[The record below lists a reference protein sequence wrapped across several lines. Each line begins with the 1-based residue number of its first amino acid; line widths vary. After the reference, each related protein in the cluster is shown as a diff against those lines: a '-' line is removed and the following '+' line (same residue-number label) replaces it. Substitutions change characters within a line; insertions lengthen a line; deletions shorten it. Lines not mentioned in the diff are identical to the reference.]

1 MSLSVQE
8 NRIVAVNRV
17 GENSLQT
24 VLQGKVE
31 LPSTAA
37 PIGRIVWVKG
47 DPVVDSFTVDQDRV
61 YVQGAVDLAMVYV
74 PETLGDEPAGLSRVE
89 WPSALP
95 FDTYVEVLGA
105 DPDALASV
113 DLTILACE
121 WVLAAGQFALDVDII
136 LAVDAAVDQVR
147 EFTAVS
153 GANLAKPV
161 KLTTDGVV
169 LNPLPPP
176 LELKVA
182 KQVTGMLDFAE
193 EDGLVRTIL
202 DLEAEIKLEEAV
214 FSEGTLEVRAWAS
227 LDLLYEAEDLTV
239 KYRQFAQ
246 ALTFDLNFQQ
256 EGIQPGM
263 ALKCGLQKSC
273 EGFVVNDGRSIR
285 VELSIGGA
293 LLATAAQPIQVLTDI
308 SAPGGLVETRKEL
321 LAVDSAVSQKDQ
333 QAVVR
338 GLIELTE
345 GLPPIRE
352 ILKSRAQP
360 HVTDFEVEEDKLT
373 VEGVVDLEIFYL
385 AHSEEDTKPL
395 FRGYFPEAIPFSQT
409 LAIPGL
415 ELGMQPRID
424 LKCVAVRPDLINR
437 ETMEAA
443 ITLRYKVDVVEYL
456 EVEAVV
462 EAVDVEPAP
471 EDPPTLTFVFT
482 QGGDTVWKL
491 AKRYH
496 TTEEAILQAN
506 PSLQDE
512 AGALKPGDHICIPR

>member
-1 MSLSVQE
+1 
-8 NRIVAVNRV
+8 
-17 GENSLQT
+17 
-24 VLQGKVE
+24 
-31 LPSTAA
+31 
-37 PIGRIVWVKG
+37 
-47 DPVVDSFTVDQDRV
+47 
-61 YVQGAVDLAMVYV
+61 
-74 PETLGDEPAGLSRVE
+74 
-89 WPSALP
+89 
-95 FDTYVEVLGA
+95 
-105 DPDALASV
+105 
-113 DLTILACE
+113 
-121 WVLAAGQFALDVDII
+121 
-136 LAVDAAVDQVR
+136 
-147 EFTAVS
+147 
-153 GANLAKPV
+153 
-161 KLTTDGVV
+161 
-169 LNPLPPP
+169 
-176 LELKVA
+176 
-182 KQVTGMLDFAE
+182 
-193 EDGLVRTIL
+193 
-202 DLEAEIKLEEAV
+202 
-214 FSEGTLEVRAWAS
+214 
-227 LDLLYEAEDLTV
+227 
-239 KYRQFAQ
+239 
-246 ALTFDLNFQQ
+246 
-256 EGIQPGM
+256 M

-471 EDPPTLTFVFT
+471 EDPHPHLCVH

-512 AGALKPGDHICIPR
+512 ARGPQARRPYLHSSLGGKPVQMDLNGPLWGPFPFPGILPLSFWQGDF